1 MIFCRIIVVLMSK
14 SIRKIT
20 LKMDFSVPCCDIQ
33 HIFFFMAI
41 QGNTQLSKLSIR
53 NKLNLEMVFCR
64 ISVMITSKPIRKI
77 THSAYKIF
85 KTIFVCFQ
93 RNISSYQNFP
103 FQRSWIWKWYF
114 SESLSWYRRSQFERF
129 LWKCS
134 SLFLAATFNTFFLI
148 AV

>member
-1 MIFCRIIVVLMSK
+1 MFLAATIHKFVFVVLPPLSKLSIRNIFNLEIVFCRIIAVLMPK
-14 SIRKIT
+14 PIRKIT

-85 KTIFVCFQ
+85 KTIFVCS
-93 RNISSYQNFP
+93 NVTKAVI
-103 FQRSWIWKWYF
+103 K
-114 SESLSWYRRSQFERF
+114 
-129 LWKCS
+129 
-134 SLFLAATFNTFFLI
+134 TFHFK
-148 AV
+148 